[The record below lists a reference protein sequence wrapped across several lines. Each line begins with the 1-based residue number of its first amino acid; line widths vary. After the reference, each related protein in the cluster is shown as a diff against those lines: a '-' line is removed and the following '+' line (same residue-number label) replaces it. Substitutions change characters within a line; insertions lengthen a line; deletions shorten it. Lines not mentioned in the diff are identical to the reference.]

1 MAEHKGW
8 IALDIDG
15 TITDQLH
22 HVPAEVCL
30 YLRSLYEEGWQLIF
44 ITGRTFSFG
53 FSVLQVLDF
62 PFFLA
67 VQNGAD
73 ILWMPEQ
80 KLVSRSYLPGS
91 TILSLEKIY
100 TGQEEDFIIYA
111 GYQHGDFCYYRPS
124 RFSSE
129 LLTHLEKIKAL
140 SPEPWRAVDT
150 FDFAQEEAFPLIKCL
165 GDEALMSRINARLKG
180 MGGISSSLIRDPL
193 AEGVY
198 LNLVTDG
205 QADKGKALQR
215 AIAQFGKRGK
225 VIAAGDDRNDI
236 TMLKTADFS
245 IVMQTAPAEMLE
257 GADLIG
263 KPATQMGIIEALK
276 EAIADV
282 G

>member
-1 MAEHKGW
+1 MGEHKGW

-22 HVPAEVCL
+22 HVPPEVCL
-30 YLRSLYEEGWQLIF
+30 YLKSLHKEGWQLIF

-53 FSVLQVLDF
+53 FSVLRVLDF
-62 PFFLA
+62 PFFVA

-73 ILWMPEQ
+73 IIQMPEQ
-80 KLVSRSYLPGS
+80 RLVSRSYLPGDM
-91 TILSLEKIY
+91 IASLEKIY
-100 TGQEEDFIIYA
+100 TDQEEDFIIYA

-129 LLTHLEKIKAL
+129 LMVHVEKIKAL

-150 FDFAQEEAFPLIKCL
+150 FDFAQNEAFPLIKCL
-165 GDEALMSRINARLKG
+165 GDETLMRRVNASLKEIEG
-180 MGGISSSLIRDPL
+180 VCASMIRDPL
-193 AEGVY
+193 AEGVF
-198 LNLVTDG
+198 LNLVTDR
-205 QADKGKALQR
+205 QADKGKALER

-236 TMLKTADFS
+236 SMLETADFS

-257 GADLIG
+257 AADLIG
-263 KPATQMGIIEALK
+263 KPATERGIIGALK
-276 EAIADV
+276 EAIAHV

>member
-1 MAEHKGW
+1 MGEHKGW

-22 HVPAEVCL
+22 HVPPEVCL
-30 YLRSLYEEGWQLIF
+30 YLKSLHKEGWQLIF

-73 ILWMPEQ
+73 ILLMPEQ
-80 KLVSRSYLPGS
+80 RLVSRSYLPGDMIS
-91 TILSLEKIY
+91 SLEKIY
-100 TGQEEDFIIYA
+100 TDQEEDFIIYA

-129 LLTHLEKIKAL
+129 LMVHLEKIKAL

-150 FDFAQEEAFPLIKCL
+150 FDFAQNEAFPLIKCL
-165 GDEALMSRINARLKG
+165 GTETLMRRVNASLKEIE
-180 MGGISSSLIRDPL
+180 GITASLIRDPL
-193 AEGVY
+193 TEGVF
-198 LNLVTDG
+198 LNLVTDR
-205 QADKGKALQR
+205 QADKGKALER

-236 TMLKTADFS
+236 SMLEAADFS
-245 IVMQTAPAEMLE
+245 IVMQSAPAEMLE
-257 GADLIG
+257 AADLIG
-263 KPATQMGIIEALK
+263 KPATEMGIIGALK